1 MTDDLKA
8 RIDALSGS
16 TVAAKLRAV
25 MPDIDRKVRDG
36 VRHEEIIEA
45 LEAAGVSVNLN
56 TFRSNL
62 YRYRR
67 KHGADART
75 APPERVIHRTDGNSS
90 GGAVGEAEPSAPVS
104 DDEFE
109 ASLDP
114 KNRDAIGEKY
124 LARRPNLLGKNRS
137 GKR

>member
-8 RIDALSGS
+8 RIDSLSGS

-45 LEAAGVSVNLN
+45 LEAAGLSVNLN
-56 TFRSNL
+56 TFRSYL

-75 APPERVIHRTDGNSS
+75 APPERSFHRPDGNPA
-90 GGAVGEAEPSAPVS
+90 GETIGEAETPAPAS
-104 DDEFE
+104 DDQFE
-109 ASLDP
+109 ALL
-114 KNRDAIGEKY
+114 KAENRDALGEKY